1 MSLTKKS
8 ALPVLRMGHL
18 MAFTAFLR
26 ETGAPVDC
34 HLSRE
39 KLPVLCDDP
48 DFFVPLLRSW
58 SFFANVAQYEYPALG
73 WRVGEYVGDHNL
85 NAGLLRKLE
94 SAPTLLRAFHELK
107 RLSSAEASD
116 VRIGIHERRDDVLF
130 STSYPGMREVPGYEA
145 SQAYQLGV
153 FVDLIRHF
161 LGRHWIPDEI
171 GIEHPD
177 VPVVAKEQFPGSRI
191 MTRQP
196 VGYIAVPRDCLHRAA
211 GCAEPRP
218 GAAYQPVFMA
228 KLNDVE
234 RLREVLKS
242 YLADGYPPASLA
254 AEILGISERTL
265 ARRLSTHRLTYGELI
280 DEIRFVEAKRL
291 LQQSG
296 ARIVDVGTAVGFRD
310 QSNFARMFRRLGGLS
325 PREFQKAA
333 LD

>member
-1 MSLTKKS
+1 
-8 ALPVLRMGHL
+8 MGHL

-26 ETGAPVDC
+26 QAGAPVDRL
-34 HLSRE
+34 LSRE
-39 KLPVLCDDP
+39 KLPVMCDDP
-48 DFFVPLLRSW
+48 DVFVPLLRTW
-58 SFFANVAQYEYPALG
+58 SFFATAARYEEPALG

-94 SAPTLLRAFHELK
+94 SAPTLLRAFQELK

-153 FVDLIRHF
+153 FLDLIRHF
-161 LGRHWIPDEI
+161 VGRQWIPGEI

-177 VPVVAKEQFPGSRI
+177 VPAVAEEQFPSSRI
-191 MTRQP
+191 LTRQP
-196 VGYIAVPRDCLHRAA
+196 VGYIAVPRDFLHRAA

-218 GAAYQPVFMA
+218 GVAYHPVFAA

-234 RLREVLKS
+234 RLREVLRS
-242 YLADGYPPASLA
+242 YLADGYPTASLA
-254 AEILGISERTL
+254 AEILGVSERTL
-265 ARRLSTHRLTYGELI
+265 ARRLSTNGLTYGELI

-296 ARIVDVGTAVGFRD
+296 ARVEDVGIAIGFGD
-310 QSNFARMFRRLGGLS
+310 QSNFARMFRRLGGVS
-325 PREFQKAA
+325 PKEFQKAA
-333 LD
+333 RN

>member
-58 SFFANVAQYEYPALG
+58 SFFANVAQYEFPALG
-73 WRVGEYVGDHNL
+73 WWVGEYVGDHNL
-85 NAGLLRKLE
+85 NAGLLQKLE

-116 VRIGIHERRDDVLF
+116 VRIGIHVRRNDVLF

-211 GCAEPRP
+211 RCADPQP
-218 GAAYQPVFMA
+218 GVADGLVLTTNWDDA
-228 KLNDVE
+228 D
-234 RLREVLKS
+234 RLREILKS
-242 YLADGYPPASLA
+242 YLADGYPPARLA
-254 AEILGISERTL
+254 AQFIDVSERTL
-265 ARRLSTHRLTYGELI
+265 ARRLSAHGLTYRELI
-280 DEIRFVEAKRL
+280 DEIRFVEARRL
-291 LQQSG
+291 LQQPG
-296 ARIVDVGTAVGFRD
+296 ARVEDVGAAVGFRD

-325 PREFQKAA
+325 PKEFQKAA

>member
-1 MSLTKKS
+1 
-8 ALPVLRMGHL
+8 

-26 ETGAPVDC
+26 QAGAPVDRT
-34 HLSRE
+34 LRRE
-39 KLPVLCDDP
+39 KLPVMCDDP
-48 DFFVPLLRSW
+48 NVFVPLLRTW
-58 SFFANVAQYEYPALG
+58 SFFAAAERYEVPALG

-161 LGRHWIPDEI
+161 VGRHWIPGEI

-177 VPVVAKEQFPGSRI
+177 VPAVAKELFPGSRI

-196 VGYIAVPRDCLHRAA
+196 AGYIAVPRDCLHRAA
-211 GCAEPRP
+211 GCAEPRS
-218 GAAYQPVFMA
+218 GAAYHPVFSA
-228 KLNDVE
+228 KLNGVD

-242 YLADGYPPASLA
+242 YLADGYPTASLA
-254 AEILGISERTL
+254 AEILGVSERTL
-265 ARRLSTHRLTYGELI
+265 ARRLSAHGLTYGELI

-296 ARIVDVGTAVGFRD
+296 VRVEDVGTAVGFRD
-310 QSNFARMFRRLGGLS
+310 QSNFARMFRRLGGIS
-325 PREFQKAA
+325 PKEFQKAA
-333 LD
+333 RV